1 MGTLIEVVLPVFA
14 LIGLGRF
21 AAWRRLLPDRAG
33 DALTAFIFLFALPP
47 LLFRAVAGAGGI
59 SFAPSLPFMLVA
71 LGIYALGTIISRRIL
86 REDLATAGVF
96 GLNCAFGNS
105 VMMGVPVIEAAF
117 GRAGLVELLVIIAF
131 HSAVLFP
138 IATATVEAGL
148 NARIPSRRLLRA
160 TAIGLLRNPIILAIG
175 LGFLWSAAALPIP
188 AALGRLLDLLGGSAA
203 PVALF
208 CLGLGLPA
216 TPKLADLA
224 PVALS
229 TAIKNLLMPALMF
242 LAARAFGLTPL
253 AVAVA
258 TITAAM
264 PTGAN
269 AFMIASRYATA
280 VERSAA
286 AVLISTTVSLPVLS
300 LLLVQFR
307 ELQELVQ
314 G

>member
-1 MGTLIEVVLPVFA
+1 MGSLIEVVLPVFA

-21 AAWRRLLPDRAG
+21 AAWRRLLPERAG

-47 LLFRAVAGAGGI
+47 LLFRSVASSGGI
-59 SFAPSLPFMLVA
+59 SFAPALPFMVIA
-71 LGIYALGTIISRRIL
+71 LGLFALGTVLCRRVL
-86 REDLATAGVF
+86 GEDLATAGVF
-96 GLNCAFGNS
+96 GLNCAFGNTL
-105 VMMGVPVIEAAF
+105 MMGVPVIEAAF
-117 GRAGLVELLVIIAF
+117 GRAGVAELLAIIAF

-138 IATATVEAGL
+138 VATATVEAGL
-148 NARIPSRRLLRA
+148 NARISPRRLARA
-160 TAIGLLRNPIILAIG
+160 TAISLARNPIIVGIV
-175 LGFLWSAAALPIP
+175 LGFAWTLAGLPIP
-188 AALGRLLDLLGGSAA
+188 APLARLLDLLAGSAT

-216 TPKLADLA
+216 TPSRADLA

-229 TAIKNLLMPALMF
+229 TLLKNLLMPALMF
-242 LAARAFGLTPL
+242 LVTRAVGLPPL

-258 TITAAM
+258 TVTAAM

-269 AFMIASRYATA
+269 AFMVASRYATA

-286 AVLISTTVSLPVLS
+286 AVLISTAVSLPVLS

-307 ELQELVQ
+307 EL
-314 G
+314 

>member
-1 MGTLIEVVLPVFA
+1 MGALIEVVLPVFA

-21 AAWRRLLPDRAG
+21 AAWRKLLPERAG

-47 LLFRAVAGAGGI
+47 LLFRSVAGSGGI
-59 SFAPSLPFMLVA
+59 SFAPALPFMLVA
-71 LGIYALGTIISRRIL
+71 LGMFALGAVLSRKGL

-117 GRAGLVELLVIIAF
+117 GRAGLAELLAIIAF

-138 IATATVEAGL
+138 VATATVEAGL
-148 NARIPSRRLLRA
+148 NAKISSRRLLRA
-160 TAIGLLRNPIILAIG
+160 TVLSLARNPIILAIV
-175 LGFLWSAAALPIP
+175 LGFAWTLVGLPIP
-188 AALGRLLDLLGGSAA
+188 RPLARLLDLLGGSAA

-216 TPKLADLA
+216 TPKLADLG

-229 TAIKNLLMPALMF
+229 TAIKNFLMPGLMF
-242 LAARAFGLTPL
+242 LAARAFGLSPL

-258 TITAAM
+258 TVTAAM

-269 AFMIASRYATA
+269 AFMIASRYATG
-280 VERSAA
+280 VERSAT

-307 ELQELVQ
+307 EL
-314 G
+314 

>member
-1 MGTLIEVVLPVFA
+1 MGPLIGVVLPVFA

-21 AAWRRLLPDRAG
+21 AAWRRLLPERAG

-47 LLFRAVAGAGGI
+47 LLFRSVAGSGGI
-59 SFAPSLPFMLVA
+59 SFAPALPFMCVA
-71 LGIYALGTIISRRIL
+71 LGMFALGTLLSRRVL

-96 GLNCAFGNS
+96 GLNSAFGNS
-105 VMMGVPVIEAAF
+105 LMMGVPVIEAAF
-117 GRAGLVELLVIIAF
+117 GRAGVAELLAIIAF

-138 IATATVEAGL
+138 VATATVEAGL
-148 NARIPSRRLLRA
+148 NARISPRRLLRA
-160 TAIGLLRNPIILAIG
+160 TAISLAQNPIILAIA
-175 LGFLWSAAALPIP
+175 LGFAWVLVELPMP
-188 AALGRLLDLLGGSAA
+188 APLARLLDLLAGSAT

-216 TPKLADLA
+216 TPKRADLA

-229 TAIKNLLMPALMF
+229 TVLKNVLMPGLMF
-242 LAARAFGLTPL
+242 LAARAFGLPPL

-258 TITAAM
+258 TVTAAM

-286 AVLISTTVSLPVLS
+286 AVLISTAVSLPVLS

-307 ELQELVQ
+307 EL
-314 G
+314 